1 MSLALL
7 LVAAV
12 VAQQG
17 EEDMTWKLIACMQV
31 TRLQLVEHR
40 ADLTTLAGR
49 SKFPHK
55 DVLTKSMAMMV
66 LECVERVTMEDSKSI
81 IENSD
86 NEVLLRQYKHYTTLP
101 TEPFLTEESVRLTE
115 EEEILVND
123 IQARYKESQA
133 GQPSSKQEEAE
144 EEPIEQPL
152 NTSLWLVYVLV
163 VFLAFAGFVLYGI
176 KRLGDRTKRPKKAK
190 KQ

>member
-1 MSLALL
+1 MSLVLL

-12 VAQQG
+12 AAQQG

-40 ADLTTLAGR
+40 GDLTELAGR

-66 LECVERVTMEDSKSI
+66 LECLERVTIEDSKKI

-86 NEVLLRQYKHYTTLP
+86 NEAALRQYKHYTTLP

-123 IQARYKESQA
+123 IQARYQESQA
-133 GQPSSKQEEAE
+133 AQSSSKT
-144 EEPIEQPL
+144 EEPEELPKAQPVG
-152 NTSLWLVYVLV
+152 TSLWLVYVLL

-176 KRLGDRTKRPKKAK
+176 KRLGDRTKKPKKAK